1 MDKDNKDL
9 LFRKNLMKI
18 FARKINLALIN
29 ANPHSEMVRAYWHS
43 YHCIDDATV
52 VNGKFQTHHYCN
64 NRWCPVCGRIRTAKI
79 INGYGSQLESIEE
92 LSMLTL
98 TIPNVSAFELPIA
111 VHDMGKVF
119 RKIIDN
125 YRRRKQDF
133 EIDGV
138 RKLEVTYN
146 EETKTYHPHYHII
159 TSKTA
164 AEYILSRWLQLIP
177 TAVRWAQDIKPA
189 DKNSI
194 KEIAKYFSKIFS
206 KDKET
211 GKIKMMP
218 PTALNEINIALKGVR
233 TFQPFGKIRMIKDD
247 VNEMELQD
255 GIETDCTDG
264 EYEFVNE
271 VLTWVCTQTGE
282 MVCENINESTRNKTA
297 EELARALQNTPDTP
311 ETEFYNTD
319 AAISAITERK
329 RKENG
334 RKTAAQRQRNGRKTE
349 RVTAAQRI

>member
-1 MDKDNKDL
+1 MGKDSENL

-29 ANPHSEMVRAYWHS
+29 AAPRSEMVRAYWHS

-79 INGYGSQLESIEE
+79 INGYGGQLASIEE

-111 VHDMGKVF
+111 IRDMGKGF

-164 AEYILSRWLQLIP
+164 AEYILERWLQLFP
-177 TAVRWAQDIKPA
+177 TAVRWAQDIEPA
-189 DKNSI
+189 NQNSI

-218 PTALNEINIALKGVR
+218 PQALNEII
-233 TFQPFGKIRMIKDD
+233 
-247 VNEMELQD
+247 
-255 GIETDCTDG
+255 
-264 EYEFVNE
+264 
-271 VLTWVCTQTGE
+271 
-282 MVCENINESTRNKTA
+282 
-297 EELARALQNTPDTP
+297 
-311 ETEFYNTD
+311 
-319 AAISAITERK
+319 
-329 RKENG
+329 
-334 RKTAAQRQRNGRKTE
+334 
-349 RVTAAQRI
+349 